1 MRLAVDTNAAI
12 DFLRSNRPDPTPI
25 LGARKVLLP
34 LPVMGEL
41 YAGAFAS
48 ARVSENLRLV
58 EELTSKW
65 ILLLPDAETAHIYGR
80 VRAATG
86 RATFVNEGVL
96 NDFWIAALCIQHDVP
111 LVTNDRDFDSVEGL
125 RTIYW

>member
-1 MRLAVDTNAAI
+1 LDATLQDRV
-12 DFLRSNRPDPTPI
+12 
-25 LGARKVLLP
+25 
-34 LPVMGEL
+34 
-41 YAGAFAS
+41 S

-58 EELTSKW
+58 EQLTSKW
-65 ILLLPDAETAHIYGR
+65 ILLLPDAETAQIYGR

-86 RATFVNEGVL
+86 RKTVMGEGIL

-125 RTIYW
+125 RTINW